1 MSFVNLRRTGM
12 WMCVVAAALSPALTG
27 CAQRRRGPASVIDMS
42 DTSTAGQLIA
52 GFYGVEEKKWR
63 WTAGQFSVVLQPP
76 PGADERGGNL
86 QLAFF
91 VPGEQLA
98 KIGPMTLTAS
108 VEDQEL
114 GAQTFTQGGF
124 LTYSREVP
132 AAALKSNLVR
142 VDFSFDKSYSPGNGD
157 ARVLG
162 AVVSKIGLASK

>member
-1 MSFVNLRRTGM
+1 VNLHRTGM
-12 WMCVVAAALSPALTG
+12 WAGLAAAALTLWLAG
-27 CAQRRRGPASVIDMS
+27 CTPRRKGPASVIDMS
-42 DTSTAGQLIA
+42 DTSTAGQLTA

-76 PGADERGGNL
+76 PGSDEKGGYL

-98 KIGPMTLTAS
+98 KIGPMALSAS
-108 VEDQEL
+108 VDDHEL
-114 GAQTFTQGGF
+114 GAQTITQGGF

-142 VDFSFDKSYSPGNGD
+142 VDFSFDKSYSPENGD
-157 ARVLG
+157 ARTLG
-162 AVVSKIGLASK
+162 AVVSNITLRSK